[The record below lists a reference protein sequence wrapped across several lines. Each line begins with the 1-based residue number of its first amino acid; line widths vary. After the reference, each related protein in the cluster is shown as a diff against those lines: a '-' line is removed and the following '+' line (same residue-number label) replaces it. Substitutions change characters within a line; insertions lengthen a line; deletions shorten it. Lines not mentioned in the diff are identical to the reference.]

1 MQTPSTL
8 EGVSFSRLLRA
19 SEGLTQTRPIL
30 LGFLSMILGIVVIAA
45 GAELGKAMSG
55 ITGTILGVGLSVLL
69 GGIIYVASI
78 SGIGILLMD
87 KARGVEPRSLTDAW
101 LAGLFCIPK
110 LIGFAVVV
118 FLIMLALGLVA
129 ALVYLVCKIPFVGP
143 ILLFF
148 AHPVMVVLAS
158 LVFTALLWVALP
170 LFAPAIWEGRSFKEA
185 LAIVTAVARKRLVPT
200 VVQFVLL
207 YFLVG
212 LIAMLGVAAL
222 VPGWTFM
229 SGIAST
235 VLDVRFQMGSFSN
248 SYSMDSN
255 LMAGMLA
262 SIVIVG
268 VAGVLFMQ
276 VALMGVNLVYL
287 SVSEGLDT
295 SDAQAALDAGW
306 AQAKEKARQAQ
317 EKARQAAE
325 VAQEKARQ
333 AAEQAKE
340 RARQRAEEQAAAQA
354 LAAERA
360 AAQAAALEQAAAE
373 EEAAQKAAEAQAAEE
388 AAAAQALAQA
398 RAAEQ
403 AAIAQAA
410 QERAAAEKAQA
421 QAAQQAVEETAPVS
435 PTPAA
440 APSCPQCQHP
450 VGANDMFCGEC
461 GQRLKG

>member
-1 MQTPSTL
+1 MQTPSPVQGLNFTQ
-8 EGVSFSRLLRA
+8 LLRA
-19 SEGLTQTRPIL
+19 TEGLTQTRPVL
-30 LGFLSMILGIVVIAA
+30 LGFLSMLAA
-45 GAELGKAMSG
+45 GVVVGLGGFLSASLSG
-55 ITGTILGVGLSVLL
+55 MFGTIVGVGLSGLL
-69 GGIIYVASI
+69 GGLLFAAGM
-78 SGIGILLMD
+78 SGVGILLMD
-87 KARGVEPRSLTDAW
+87 KARNIEPRSLVDAW

-110 LIGFAVVV
+110 LIGFGVVIFLAMAALAVV
-118 FLIMLALGLVA
+118 AG
-129 ALVYLVCKIPFVGP
+129 LVYLVCKIPVLGP
-143 ILLFF
+143 VLLFF
-148 AHPVMVVLAS
+148 AHPAMVVVAS
-158 LVFTALLWVALP
+158 LVFTALFWVAFP
-170 LFAPAIWEGRSFKEA
+170 LFAPAIWEGRGFKEA
-185 LAIVTAVARKRLVPT
+185 LSVVATVARNRLLPT
-200 VVQFVLL
+200 IVQFVLL
-207 YFLVG
+207 YLLMS
-212 LIAMLGVAAL
+212 LISMLMVAAIF
-222 VPGWTFM
+222 PGFTLM
-229 SGIAST
+229 SGIASS
-235 VLDVRFQMGSFSN
+235 VLNIRMGLGGLTSG
-248 SYSMDSN
+248 YGMDAN
-255 LMAGMLA
+255 LVAGMLA
-262 SIVIVG
+262 TMVIFG
-268 VAGVLFMQ
+268 LAFVLLMQ

-287 SVSEGLDT
+287 SVTENLDT
-295 SDAQAALDAGW
+295 SSTEQALAAGL